1 MEFKTPTIEDKE
13 EIDRCIL
20 ADDTRSCDYATAN
33 IILWSSFYQ
42 VKYAIID
49 GLFVSHTDEE
59 GGSFC
64 YPLGKGNKKKVLQYF
79 MDDCKENSLAKLNS
93 TPLWNLILQNVAL
106 LKVEFNSSYFSL
118 IILYTNMVIPP
129 SGKETI
135 MNKQKHLNLEA
146 RILIETMLNEHH
158 SFKSI
163 ARELGK
169 DCTTISKEIKA
180 HICFEKTGALGRSF
194 NDCRV
199 AFLHQCSLQ
208 KFCQHCA
215 YSNNK
220 PCWTCG
226 RCTSSCISYEKYICP
241 KLSKPPYVCNGCQQR
256 TRCSLEKRLYKASYA
271 QKEYEQVRSESRS
284 GFALSEAELKQLDDV
299 VSPLLKKGQSLHH
312 IAVHHADEL
321 MKSERTLY
329 TYTNNGLFTARNID
343 MPRTIRMRPR
353 KNVSSKLKVDKSCR
367 IGRDFHC
374 FEIYMAEHPDASVRQ
389 LDSVEGIKGG
399 AVLLTIHFVEQ
410 QLQLAFLRQHNDSQS
425 VIDIF
430 DRLYFELRMDIF
442 IELFPVLLADNGSE
456 FSNPSAIE
464 LDAQGNPR
472 TRMFYC
478 NPSAPYQKGSCENN
492 HELIRRIIPKGTDLG
507 RYSQEQID
515 FMMSH
520 INSYSRKKLGNKSP
534 YEVFEFQYGRKILD
548 AFHLQKIPA
557 DEIILSPELLK

>member
-1 MEFKTPTIEDKE
+1 MYK
-13 EIDRCIL
+13 R
-20 ADDTRSCDYATAN
+20 
-33 IILWSSFYQ
+33 Q
-42 VKYAIID
+42 
-49 GLFVSHTDEE
+49 
-59 GGSFC
+59 
-64 YPLGKGNKKKVLQYF
+64 
-79 MDDCKENSLAKLNS
+79 
-93 TPLWNLILQNVAL
+93 
-106 LKVEFNSSYFSL
+106 
-118 IILYTNMVIPP
+118 
-129 SGKETI
+129 
-135 MNKQKHLNLEA
+135 
-146 RILIETMLNEHH
+146 
-158 SFKSI
+158 
-163 ARELGK
+163 
-169 DCTTISKEIKA
+169 
-180 HICFEKTGALGRSF
+180 
-194 NDCRV
+194 
-199 AFLHQCSLQ
+199 LQ

-557 DEIILSPELLK
+557 DEIILNPELLK

>member
-1 MEFKTPTIEDKE
+1 MVHTVSPYVIPCYYMLIYVLCQVFFDEIAIFFTQNSIE
-13 EIDRCIL
+13 
-20 ADDTRSCDYATAN
+20 
-33 IILWSSFYQ
+33 
-42 VKYAIID
+42 
-49 GLFVSHTDEE
+49 
-59 GGSFC
+59 
-64 YPLGKGNKKKVLQYF
+64 
-79 MDDCKENSLAKLNS
+79 KLNS

-557 DEIILSPELLK
+557 DEIILNPELLK